1 MSDILEAGK
10 KIRDRKVTL
19 TDGSE
24 KKLSELAGRN
34 GLVLYFYPKDST
46 PGCTTEACDF
56 RDNLSRLKTKGYSVV
71 GVSPDPV
78 KSHRKFTEKQK
89 LNFPLIA
96 DEDRKLCESMG
107 VYGEKKLYGRTYMGV
122 YRTTFLVTPDLKIQQ
137 VYKNVKVKGHVE
149 QILKDV
155 AVHTK

>member
-1 MSDILEAGK
+1 MLEAGK

>member
-56 RDNLSRLKTKGYSVV
+56 RDNLSRLKKKGYSVV

>member
-1 MSDILEAGK
+1 MLEAGK

-24 KKLSELAGRN
+24 RKLSELAGRN

-56 RDNLSRLKTKGYSVV
+56 RDNLSRLKSKGYSVV

-78 KSHRKFTEKQK
+78 KSHQKFTEKQK

-96 DEDRKLCESMG
+96 DEDCKLCESMG

-122 YRTTFLVTPDLKIQQ
+122 YRTTFLVAPDLKIQQ
-137 VYKNVKVKGHVE
+137 VYKNVKVKG
-149 QILKDV
+149 
-155 AVHTK
+155 